1 MVAVSSTVT
10 ALAIVGLVVGLVVLL
25 VVIWLLQNTLRP
37 LLAIKADVTYALT
50 APMLKTGVPGT
61 EQLGT
66 TRRLA
71 DSVPDL
77 ALRYLQ
83 KLGANPAAPPPATAP
98 APTPTAPAPP
108 APAVGSVAAGAGSW
122 NPPNYHRWRK

>member
-1 MVAVSSTVT
+1 MEV
-10 ALAIVGLVVGLVVLL
+10 LAIIGLVIALVVLL

-37 LLAIKADVTYALT
+37 LLAIKADVTNALT
-50 APMLKTGVPGT
+50 APMLKNGVPGT
-61 EQLGT
+61 DQLGT

-83 KLGANPAAPPPATAP
+83 KLGANPAPAPAPAPMAAAPPP
-98 APTPTAPAPP
+98 PP
-108 APAVGSVAAGAGSW
+108 AAAPVPAAAGSSW
-122 NPPNYHRWRK
+122 NPPDYHRWRR

>member
-1 MVAVSSTVT
+1 MVALSSAVT
-10 ALAIVGLVVGLVVLL
+10 ALAIIGLVVGLVVLL

-37 LLAIKADVTYALT
+37 LLAIKADVTNALT
-50 APMLKTGVPGT
+50 APMLKNGVPGT
-61 EQLGT
+61 DQLGT

-83 KLGANPAAPPPATAP
+83 KLGVNPAAPPPAP
-98 APTPTAPAPP
+98 APMAAPP
-108 APAVGSVAAGAGSW
+108 PPPPANRVPAASGSSW
-122 NPPNYHRWRK
+122 NPPDYHRWRR

>member
-1 MVAVSSTVT
+1 MVALSSTVT
-10 ALAIVGLVVGLVVLL
+10 ALAIIGLVVGFGVLL

-37 LLAIKADVTYALT
+37 LLAIKADVTNALT
-50 APMLKTGVPGT
+50 APMLKNGVPGT
-61 EQLGT
+61 DQLGT

-83 KLGANPAAPPPATAP
+83 KLGANPAAPPPAP
-98 APTPTAPAPP
+98 APMAAAPP
-108 APAVGSVAAGAGSW
+108 PPPPADRVPAAAGSAW
-122 NPPNYHRWRK
+122 NPPEYHRWRR

>member
-1 MVAVSSTVT
+1 MVALSSAVT
-10 ALAIVGLVVGLVVLL
+10 ALAIIGLVVGFVVLL

-37 LLAIKADVTYALT
+37 LLAIKADVTNALT
-50 APMLKTGVPGT
+50 APMLKNGVPGT
-61 EQLGT
+61 DQLGT

-83 KLGANPAAPPPATAP
+83 KLGANPAAPPPAP
-98 APTPTAPAPP
+98 APMAAAPP
-108 APAVGSVAAGAGSW
+108 PPPAAAPVPAAAGSSW
-122 NPPNYHRWRK
+122 NPPDYHRWRR